1 MTHVQIK
8 GSKFTITKEGSS
20 SYESWFRSTLDYLIE
35 RLDLKS
41 ITLGGK
47 DFNFLEALPLR
58 FIKDNDLIE
67 LDRSLEIR
75 IDSNNVLYL
84 DCILGSLMLKQLSSA
99 NDFKKIAN
107 KLGKLHLVIDKD
119 NPKVYIAETTIHGYT
134 LPERSSKKNT
144 QTVIDATKNLPY
156 EIFNGQISDYNLAR
170 ITTKAMILEFS
181 SKAIEESND
190 TEETETVVISSID
203 EDNTSEAYTTANND
217 VAEKKVE
224 AVVPTE
230 GTETDLTNKTAP
242 STEVNNGRIKIIS
255 GSSSL
260 SSPIKG
266 SITIGN
272 NSKKGDPKTHIT
284 LNPSDSEE
292 VSTSTSDDVQHL
304 EVALPT
310 QTLSWSQLTY
320 GYVKYSANWA
330 YDNILPIAGTIAC
343 VGAGCFIYYYNQPML
358 DSNELTIED
367 RARVD
372 AGWSREID
380 PQDDWIENSELSIS
394 EQISDAGSNII
405 ESAKDKFN
413 EFSFN
418 IAASPIGKLA
428 GLSPYRDFPEGFG
441 DTPEMDLA
449 DRLMC
454 TPQASRTIA
463 ARTAQKVQHVVR
475 FLDQEQQILNEA
487 AKLFVKHFKVKT
499 SPWLANGGKQV
510 LEQYVKNFFQDTSN
524 IENLPAIAIKA
535 KLLEN
540 FRSDDTLDQED
551 FLRIIEN
558 IGKNIN
564 GATFTFQDAVRDL
577 RIQTVFGEIEDPQA
591 MQTAANGLLADILNQ
606 GSNKYILYV
615 AIMAVF
621 PFVNS
626 EEENPEEF
634 LNNNATEWH
643 SLSMVTEA
651 DFDNEEDSEDYV
663 VYYNNT
669 HPQLALKAFSQAIE
683 DSYKNQDNLELNF
696 ISDTGIQ
703 CRSVLNNAIEILGD
717 TLYLTAQITKGSNPL
732 VTLFNNFYA
741 IPALY
746 SNVDSICD
754 SIEEP
759 LDNAYL
765 AAEESYDSALVL
777 LGIEASA

>member
-134 LPERSSKKNT
+134 LPERASKKNT

-170 ITTKAMILEFS
+170 ITTKAMILKFS

-217 VAEKKVE
+217 VAEKEVE
-224 AVVPTE
+224 AVDPTE
-230 GTETDLTNKTAP
+230 RTETDLTSKTAP
-242 STEVNNGRIKIIS
+242 STEVNNGRIEIIS

-272 NSKKGDPKTHIT
+272 NSKKGDPKTHIA
-284 LNPSDSEE
+284 LNPSSTEE
-292 VSTSTSDDVQHL
+292 VSTSKSDDGQST
-304 EVALPT
+304 EIALPT
-310 QTLSWSQLTY
+310 QTLSWSD
-320 GYVKYSANWA
+320 WA
-330 YDNILPIAGTIAC
+330 YDNIYPIAATTIC
-343 VGAGCFIYYYNQPML
+343 VIGGIVLYKYTTHTSPTYVSPTT
-358 DSNELTIED
+358 NEL
-367 RARVD
+367 
-372 AGWSREID
+372 GS
-380 PQDDWIENSELSIS
+380 PQSSVLT
-394 EQISDAGSNII
+394 
-405 ESAKDKFN
+405 
-413 EFSFN
+413 
-418 IAASPIGKLA
+418 
-428 GLSPYRDFPEGFG
+428 LSPQTDHTAVNFG
-441 DTPEMDLA
+441 DTSIQSPVGDGDIRDVMDGSPASSRFSIASIFSGQRTPEMPHTPGVNNLLQTVMKTANRIRGHETASEAQINTGVTYIIGHLSHPDNKWLTNYQKEFNTFLVNFMTDKVRSSKGDRIPDL
-449 DRLMC
+449 
-454 TPQASRTIA
+454 
-463 ARTAQKVQHVVR
+463 
-475 FLDQEQQILNEA
+475 
-487 AKLFVKHFKVKT
+487 
-499 SPWLANGGKQV
+499 
-510 LEQYVKNFFQDTSN
+510 
-524 IENLPAIAIKA
+524 
-535 KLLEN
+535 LLEN
-540 FRSDDTLDQED
+540 YRSDYTLEFKQFQSILKRTNWKESTKITKLGLDTLYTELNDATPED
-551 FLRIIEN
+551 LMKDIRE
-558 IGKNIN
+558 
-564 GATFTFQDAVRDL
+564 A
-577 RIQTVFGEIEDPQA
+577 DPNLQYLLYLA
-591 MQTAANGLLADILNQ
+591 MMI
-606 GSNKYILYV
+606 
-615 AIMAVF
+615 AIPVVKAI
-621 PFVNS
+621 
-626 EEENPEEF
+626 EEENPEDY

-643 SLSMVTEA
+643 SLSMLTEA
-651 DFDNEEDSEDYV
+651 DFDDEDSEDYV
-663 VYYNNT
+663 VNYNNT
-669 HPQLALKAFSQAIE
+669 HPELVLKAFSQAIE
-683 DSYKNQDNLELNF
+683 DSYKNKNNFELNF

-717 TLYLTAQITKGSNPL
+717 TLYLTAHITKASNPL

-746 SNVDSICD
+746 SNVDFICD
-754 SIEEP
+754 SVEESI
-759 LDNAYL
+759 DNAYL
-765 AAEESYDSALVL
+765 TAEEFYDSALEL
-777 LGIEASA
+777 LGIEDSSE